1 MHTKPKPVTN
11 LKTYWK
17 RERDFQR
24 RQPLIDGR
32 VILSLDVPGA
42 IHAPNIRRTRT
53 HSAAWERCQ
62 IEKAIARLPKS
73 LKRYSKVLWA
83 IYYHLGDRQQIIA
96 ASGLKKTQ
104 YFAVRKKLLKFFLPN
119 VSAAQTPIEL
129 LPEA

>member
-1 MHTKPKPVTN
+1 MPTKPHKVHT

-42 IHAPNIRRTRT
+42 INAPNIRRTRT

-96 ASGLKKTQ
+96 ASGLS
-104 YFAVRKKLLKFFLPN
+104 VRHYYRVREKFLKFFSAN
-119 VSAAQTPIEL
+119 VSAGQTPIEL
-129 LPEA
+129 L

>member
-1 MHTKPKPVTN
+1 MPTKPHKVHT
-11 LKTYWK
+11 LKDYWQ
-17 RERDFQR
+17 RERRFAK
-24 RQPLIDGR
+24 RQSLIDGR

-119 VSAAQTPIEL
+119 VSAGQTPIEL

>member
-96 ASGLKKTQ
+96 ASGLSARH
-104 YFAVRKKLLKFFLPN
+104 YYRVREKFLKFFSAN
-119 VSAAQTPIEL
+119 VSAGQTPIEL
-129 LPEA
+129 L